1 MDALKRRLTDIV
13 GQFSSPLVAAINYAL
28 SHWGGDYG
36 FTFFYA
42 TSRGYSKVR
51 EIMVAAIL
59 IASTSLE
66 NVDGLVDTRLT
77 YKE

>member
-36 FTFFYA
+36 FTFFHA
-42 TSRGYSKVR
+42 TSR
-51 EIMVAAIL
+51 AIQKCAKSWWL
-59 IASTSLE
+59 QF
-66 NVDGLVDTRLT
+66 
-77 YKE
+77 